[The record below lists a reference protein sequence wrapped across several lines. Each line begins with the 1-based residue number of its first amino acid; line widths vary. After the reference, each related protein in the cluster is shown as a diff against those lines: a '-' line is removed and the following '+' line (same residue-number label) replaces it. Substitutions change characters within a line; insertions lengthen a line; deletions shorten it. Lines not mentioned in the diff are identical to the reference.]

1 MSSIKTDS
9 AIGGQTS
16 SAKKTL
22 NTAIA
27 LCGKRGGRTSIL
39 KGAVK
44 IDGKIYNLNPGVQ
57 IWNRRGK
64 NKLMVRVSL
73 ADGRVQSKTYDVSV
87 EGIKAASNLS
97 VTLGKSAA
105 ADILG
110 HSERMLI
117 RHYRRAMTAAD
128 AEDFLQNGGHNHSDS
143 SSLYFCSTKRSLG
156 LALLHLPGIRVWVEL
171 Q

>member
-44 IDGKIYNLNPGVQ
+44 IDGKIYGSTP
-57 IWNRRGK
+57 K
-64 NKLMVRVSL
+64 C
-73 ADGRVQSKTYDVSV
+73 V
-87 EGIKAASNLS
+87 E
-97 VTLGKSAA
+97 TLLFESSA
-105 ADILG
+105 
-110 HSERMLI
+110 M
-117 RHYRRAMTAAD
+117 
-128 AEDFLQNGGHNHSDS
+128 
-143 SSLYFCSTKRSLG
+143 
-156 LALLHLPGIRVWVEL
+156 
-171 Q
+171 

>member
-44 IDGKIYNLNPGVQ
+44 IDGKYTSLIPGCRFGTAEVKINLWCVCHSQ
-57 IWNRRGK
+57 
-64 NKLMVRVSL
+64 
-73 ADGRVQSKTYDVSV
+73 TV
-87 EGIKAASNLS
+87 EYSP
-97 VTLGKSAA
+97 
-105 ADILG
+105 
-110 HSERMLI
+110 
-117 RHYRRAMTAAD
+117 
-128 AEDFLQNGGHNHSDS
+128 
-143 SSLYFCSTKRSLG
+143 KRTM
-156 LALLHLPGIRVWVEL
+156 
-171 Q
+171 